1 MKITRRGVLIS
12 GAAVGGGLVLGAF
25 LVDGDVRDEAQ
36 EGHADGGDFFLHTWI
51 RIAPDGTVI
60 VLVPH
65 SEMGQGIHTALSMM
79 LAEEMDAD
87 WETVRAEQAP
97 AHAVFAN
104 AALARGFL
112 MPGDVPAI
120 FSDMIDFATLKTAQ
134 LLNLQVTGGS
144 SSVRFTGRFAM
155 RQAGAA
161 ARWMLTKAASKR
173 WGVPQGEIEVAHSVV
188 SHPGSGQ
195 QLGFGELAEEAA
207 ALDPPRTLAMKPA
220 SQHSIVGRSKPRF
233 DIPDKVEGK
242 PVYGIDAE
250 PDNLHYAAVEHI
262 PVFGGSVVSFDA
274 TKALAIDGVDKV
286 VEVEGGVAVIA
297 DKYWTAQK
305 ALRSLDVE
313 WDDGGHSEV
322 SSQDILAR
330 QAQGLT
336 TGYFVLYRESG

>member
-104 AALARGFL
+104 SALARGFL

-144 SSVRFTGRFAM
+144 SSVRFTGRFAGIQIPAI
-155 RQAGAA
+155 R
-161 ARWMLTKAASKR
+161 L
-173 WGVPQGEIEVAHSVV
+173 
-188 SHPGSGQ
+188 GQ
-195 QLGFGELAEEAA
+195 
-207 ALDPPRTLAMKPA
+207 
-220 SQHSIVGRSKPRF
+220 V
-233 DIPDKVEGK
+233 
-242 PVYGIDAE
+242 
-250 PDNLHYAAVEHI
+250 
-262 PVFGGSVVSFDA
+262 
-274 TKALAIDGVDKV
+274 
-286 VEVEGGVAVIA
+286 
-297 DKYWTAQK
+297 
-305 ALRSLDVE
+305 
-313 WDDGGHSEV
+313 
-322 SSQDILAR
+322 
-330 QAQGLT
+330 
-336 TGYFVLYRESG
+336 